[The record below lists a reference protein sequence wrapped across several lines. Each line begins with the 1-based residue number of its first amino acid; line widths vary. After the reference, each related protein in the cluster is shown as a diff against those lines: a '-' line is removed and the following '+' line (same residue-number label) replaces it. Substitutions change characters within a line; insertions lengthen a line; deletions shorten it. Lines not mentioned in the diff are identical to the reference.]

1 MYSNKIYLLYQ
12 FRKEKKEKFVD
23 LEEKLRTSDASLR
36 TSDASAA
43 DLEVQLGKL
52 DSKLKKIDEKSKE
65 KKHLKKEIL
74 RVLKMNSL
82 RKSTRN
88 KVKELNIG
96 FFPRNKVEIL
106 TGVISLDL
114 VQEQEVISKK
124 NIEFHRVHLFPNLF
138 QRYFQETN
146 VKRDTVTLQHEG
158 AHRFMGTK
166 TVCAPHEENLN
177 TRQLGPLQ
185 LTVVQILSNMGLCV
199 DTAHVFSTE
208 ADEMAFRQ
216 GRYIFQHH
224 KHQLLI

>member
-74 RVLKMNSL
+74 RVLKKNSL

-124 NIEFHRVHLFPNLF
+124 ILNSIVFIFFLISFRDISRKRMSN
-138 QRYFQETN
+138 ET
-146 VKRDTVTLQHEG
+146 L
-158 AHRFMGTK
+158 
-166 TVCAPHEENLN
+166 
-177 TRQLGPLQ
+177 
-185 LTVVQILSNMGLCV
+185 
-199 DTAHVFSTE
+199 
-208 ADEMAFRQ
+208 
-216 GRYIFQHH
+216 
-224 KHQLLI
+224 

>member
-1 MYSNKIYLLYQ
+1 MYSNKIYLPYQ
-12 FRKEKKEKFVD
+12 FRKKNKEKFVD

-74 RVLKMNSL
+74 RVLKKNSL

-124 NIEFHRVHLFPNLF
+124 ILNSIVFIFFLISFRDISRKHMSN
-138 QRYFQETN
+138 ET
-146 VKRDTVTLQHEG
+146 L
-158 AHRFMGTK
+158 
-166 TVCAPHEENLN
+166 
-177 TRQLGPLQ
+177 
-185 LTVVQILSNMGLCV
+185 
-199 DTAHVFSTE
+199 
-208 ADEMAFRQ
+208 
-216 GRYIFQHH
+216 
-224 KHQLLI
+224 

>member
-1 MYSNKIYLLYQ
+1 MKLTKLTAQERITHRRNLGIKWRNAHKQDPIYVEQERLRHQKVNNRINNLLCIQIKYLLYQ
-12 FRKEKKEKFVD
+12 FRKVKKEKFVD

-43 DLEVQLGKL
+43 DLKVQLGKL

-74 RVLKMNSL
+74 RVLKKNSL

-96 FFPRNKVEIL
+96 FFPRNKVKIL

-124 NIEFHRVHLFPNLF
+124 ILNSIVFIFFLISFRDISRKRMSN
-138 QRYFQETN
+138 ET
-146 VKRDTVTLQHEG
+146 L
-158 AHRFMGTK
+158 
-166 TVCAPHEENLN
+166 
-177 TRQLGPLQ
+177 
-185 LTVVQILSNMGLCV
+185 
-199 DTAHVFSTE
+199 
-208 ADEMAFRQ
+208 
-216 GRYIFQHH
+216 
-224 KHQLLI
+224 